1 MSVKFTS
8 HKSEVIEAKNRAVEA
23 ALTEIGLTAERFA
36 KEKISEP
43 KAHADGSVRP
53 SVVTGELRRSID
65 FEVNENEEAV
75 YVGTNVEYG
84 KYVELGTVRAQA
96 YPFLRP
102 AVEEHLSDFKE
113 IAEKHLKGG

>member
-8 HKSEVIEAKNRAVEA
+8 HKSEVIDAKNRAVEA

-65 FEVNENEEAV
+65 FEVKENEEAV
-75 YVGTNVEYG
+75 YVGSNISYAVFVET
-84 KYVELGTVRAQA
+84 GTSRSQA